1 MPAILKI
8 PIGHSIETKDIL
20 TKTENERF
28 EIFELESLKFECNTK
43 TCRIMQE
50 LIKKGYNPVNVKY
63 GEKKKN
69 MKKSMKFMLTKPKN
83 SYKK

>member
-1 MPAILKI
+1 MPAILNI
-8 PIGHSIETKDIL
+8 PIGHSIKVKDIL
-20 TKTENERF
+20 TRIENERF
-28 EIFELESLKFECNTK
+28 EILQLESLKCDYNTK

-50 LIKKGYNPVNVKY
+50 LIKKGSNPVNVKY

-83 SYKK
+83 SYEK